1 MQKTKS
7 FSKNDP
13 IETLR
18 EKATPFQTNYLK
30 KFDFRGRLPNQV
42 IGRKCLLFTVELE
55 RVQTIGIP

>member
-1 MQKTKS
+1 MLKTKS

-18 EKATPFQTNYLK
+18 EKATPYQLK